1 MKKFSDRVSL
11 VSFLSF
17 AMVSGIGPLNL
28 LLFRLSS
35 VSPVRFPMAGVRT

>member
-28 LLFRLSS
+28 LFRLSS
-35 VSPVRFPMAGVRT
+35 VSSVRFPMAGVRT